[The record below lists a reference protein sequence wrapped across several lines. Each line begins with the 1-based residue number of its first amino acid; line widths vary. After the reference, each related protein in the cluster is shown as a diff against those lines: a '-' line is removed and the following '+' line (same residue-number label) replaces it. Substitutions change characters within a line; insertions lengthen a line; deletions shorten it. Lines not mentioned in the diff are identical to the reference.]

1 MDVRGGYSCLVLCP
15 ALDMALPEQSRS
27 LEREATG
34 LIKNLI
40 NIC

>member
-1 MDVRGGYSCLVLCP
+1 MDVRDGYPCLVLCP
-15 ALDMALPEQSRS
+15 ALDMALSGQSKS

-34 LIKNLI
+34 LIKNLL